1 MPRLPKPPGTTMPE
15 TWLSHA
21 AAPSL
26 LDVFGA
32 YPIDIYVA
40 VELESG
46 VPECLAHGE
55 VRVGQVG
62 VFTDDG
68 DGERGVEL
76 GHARNHA
83 APVVEA
89 GGFLSHGRLRLV
101 AEQQFRFRWFVE
113 SRLSVILRGSGR
125 GGWLEAQRVHQQ
137 VSQAGAFEDEG
148 NLVDILDCFQRD
160 DGLLGHVAEEG
171 YLLSDAPG
179 DVAVRAADDGVRLD
193 ADGA

>member
-1 MPRLPKPPGTTMPE
+1 MAEPCGG
-15 TWLSHA
+15 A
-21 AAPSL
+21 VL

-125 GGWLEAQRVHQQ
+125 GGWLETQRVHQQ
-137 VSQAGAFEDEG
+137 VSQAGTFEDER

-160 DGLLGHVAEEG
+160 DGLLRHVAEEG